1 MSLDVWLTID
11 EPVVVVSDEVTTT
24 EVFTVLVLYIQIVG
38 LMLAYEPQ
46 DIQIVRKRVSWWHTD
61 SY

>member
-46 DIQIVRKRVSWWHTD
+46 DIQIVRKRVS
-61 SY
+61 